1 MKTADQLLADFDAY
15 LASDEC
21 ARHIEWVQETLAA
34 KGDTFA
40 AYWAGSASASVMRD
54 YRAGRVVTIEAR

>member
-1 MKTADQLLADFDAY
+1 MDAEQILANMEAY

-21 ARHIEWVQETLAA
+21 ARHIDWVRETAA
-34 KGDTFA
+34 TKNSFE

-54 YRAGRVVTIEAR
+54 YRAGRVVEVRA

>member
-1 MKTADQLLADFDAY
+1 MENAEEMLANFEAY

-21 ARHIEWVQETLAA
+21 ARHADWVREVTAA
-34 KGDTFA
+34 KNSFE

-54 YRAGRVVTIEAR
+54 YRAGRVVEVRA